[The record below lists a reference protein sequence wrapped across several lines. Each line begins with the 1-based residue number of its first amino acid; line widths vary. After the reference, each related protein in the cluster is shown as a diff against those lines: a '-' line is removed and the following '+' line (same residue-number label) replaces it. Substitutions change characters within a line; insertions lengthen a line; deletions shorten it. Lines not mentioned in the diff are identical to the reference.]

1 MKKITNM
8 NTGSAKSR
16 FVFGVLGMYIFSL
29 SLSAAEWY
37 VDPVNGNDEN
47 ALGSKESPFLTIQK
61 AVDSASENDTV
72 VLFPGDHKSGGME
85 VVDETSHKKYRT
97 RVSIDKR
104 LTLRSLSGRAGRDE
118 TRIVGEWDTTPGEY
132 PRGMGPNAVKCAE
145 VRTAAAGTRFE
156 GITFCNGST
165 PYHDGTDII
174 PTRGGGVNI
183 WGVDE
188 GFAYFADCAFIGCQA
203 IRGGAINVGN
213 NNKTV
218 AARCLFKDNKAS
230 KYGSATRGVN
240 CFACVFDG
248 NDSTRSEDGERLSQ
262 SDGGTIGVIAYCKM
276 AVNCTIVNSY
286 NRIGY
291 SVGKLCNSIFLHGH
305 YGNWASTVLNVYNIV
320 SDVDP
325 ANVVGGVEIKECENL
340 HKVNFT
346 ENPEVYSPY
355 DEDYRLRK
363 NAVSIGA
370 GAIEHITEFAEMF
383 PEAED
388 MLGTDY
394 DGNEYPKANST
405 ELVNCGASQSAVEFE
420 SSCLALSPS
429 SYESSG
435 SYEVNSKY
443 IIPCRYTFL
452 GLPEHPT
459 VFQIKFTPGLG
470 KALIRYNMNGKVA
483 WPKMDGS
490 IWGMAAMPNQ
500 ALEVKAIDTANMTFV
515 DTENGNDDS
524 GDGSEAA
531 PYKTIQKAID
541 QANKDQDNV
550 IYAKKGDYNEG
561 STKVNG
567 LETRIALPGKYQ
579 HNMLIKA
586 IDGADETF
594 ISGELD
600 STDNGMGE
608 NAVRCIALANQ
619 SLAICVQ
626 GFTLCNG
633 RTAGTGTGSNTY
645 GAAINGASGAYV
657 VDCIISNCIASR
669 GIVVGSILERCK
681 ITDCTVTGRGFV
693 RGVAAEV
700 ISSLFKDCTLSS
712 GNGAISDGAKAYNC
726 TFVNS
731 PTIVRNNNGGEKGYI
746 YNCVVDGKIASP
758 VLEWDQAYNTLYRES
773 DKAQVNLETAIK
785 ENPIAFSDSSNYALS
800 RHSKGYGL
808 ADVEYLRT
816 VMDFNGNPFKISTAG
831 KYTAGAFERDWKN
844 DIASVAGTDSIEVS
858 SAYSTAS
865 IDGNKIFLPNGNL
878 TLAWDIETK
887 GYYGFDVE
895 IRGDGELTVFL
906 DGTLLGTYSSK
917 FEGEVRFAA
926 KVGEHQLRFMY
937 TSAEKSD
944 DGAVLSEFGS
954 HVGMRVVIQ

>member
-16 FVFGVLGMYIFSL
+16 FVFGVLGMFIFSL

-85 VVDETSHKKYRT
+85 VVDENSRKKYRT

-183 WGVDE
+183 LGVDE
-188 GFAYFADCAFIGCQA
+188 GFAYFADCAFRGCQA

-262 SDGGTIGVIAYCKM
+262 SDGGTIGVIAYCEM

-305 YGNWASTVLNVYNIV
+305 YGNWAGTVLNVYNIV

-325 ANVVGGVEIKECENL
+325 ANVVGDVEIKECENL

-561 STKVNG
+561 STTVSG
-567 LETRIALPGKYQ
+567 LKTRIALPGKYQ

-594 ISGELD
+594 ISGKLD

-626 GFTLCNG
+626 GFTLRNG
-633 RTAGTGTGSNTY
+633 RTAGTGTGNNTY

-681 ITDCTVTGRGFV
+681 MIDCTIAGRGFV
-693 RGVAAEV
+693 RGGTSEV
-700 ISSLFKDCTLSS
+700 ISSLFKDCTFLTT

-731 PTIVRNNNGGEKGYI
+731 PTVVRGDSGQEGYI

-758 VLEWDQAYNTLYRES
+758 VLGSDQAYNTLYKAS

-785 ENPIAFSDSSNYALS
+785 ENPIAFSDSSDYALS
-800 RHSKGYGL
+800 RNSKGYCL
-808 ADVEYLRT
+808 ADIEYIKS
-816 VMDFNGNPFKISTAG
+816 VMDLNGNPFKISNTG

-844 DIASVAGTDSIEVS
+844 DIASAAGTDSIEVS

-944 DGAVLSEFGS
+944 DGAVLSEFGR